1 MSDCNM
7 FNTNYAEIR
16 VTQNMLDKRTI
27 YANKSVIKL
36 FDDTYDNLTN
46 GDGITFKAE
55 YFYNNSPS
63 SIRCYK
69 VKSRGDKQINISGL
83 NKYVE
88 AGDVIGIFKRVDDE
102 QYHNRPEWSIVK
114 LSAWDDDE
122 IDYLKCALVLDGLV
136 KSEERKEN
144 ETICI

>member
-1 MSDCNM
+1 MTSM

-46 GDGITFKAE
+46 GEGITFKGE
-55 YFYNNSPS
+55 YFYNNSPN

-88 AGDVIGIFKRVDDE
+88 AGDVIGIFKRVEDE

-144 ETICI
+144 ETNS

>member
-1 MSDCNM
+1 M
-7 FNTNYAEIR
+7 FNTDYAEIR

-46 GDGITFKAE
+46 GEGITFKAE
-55 YFYNNSPS
+55 YFYNNLPT

-69 VKSRGDKQINISGL
+69 VKSRGDKQINISGF

-122 IDYLKCALVLDGLV
+122 VDYLKCALVLDGLV

-144 ETICI
+144 ETNS